1 MKIGE
6 LAQATGTPAE
16 TIRFYERKQLLPAPG
31 RSEGNYRQYDAWHVE
46 RLTLIRHCRSL
57 DMTLDEIRVLLH
69 FKDAPGDDCQGVST
83 LLDEH
88 IGHVSHRIRELRALE
103 KQLVQLREQC
113 TEASVAAD
121 CGILI
126 GLSSSTRR
134 PTRGRAGSRHV
145 PGPH

>member
-6 LAQATGTPAE
+6 LAHATGTPAE

-46 RLTLIRHCRSL
+46 RLTFIRHCRSL

-69 FKDAPGDDCQGVST
+69 FKDAPEGDCQGVST
-83 LLDEH
+83 LLDAH
-88 IGHVSHRIRELRALE
+88 IGHVSRRIRELRGLE
-103 KQLVQLREQC
+103 RQLAQLRTQC
-113 TEASVAAD
+113 TESKVAAD

-126 GLSSSTRR
+126 GLSGAATQPAARR
-134 PTRGRAGSRHV
+134 GSDRHV
-145 PGPH
+145 PGVH